1 MSGNFGLKKF
11 ETDKIA
17 LLGLFVLALLAAY
30 ILVSVKSALIFS
42 EPIELTHMGLSVSVP
57 VGNGWYSEKQWRYH
71 KNTYTLSSNFAVS
84 SDKPVAVAYC
94 QYLLAP
100 ETIPPKI
107 WYEQKAVEV
116 DGEII
121 EMNQEQI
128 NGLTVDWAH
137 IERPELLLSIFLGTT
152 ELPNDRRL
160 NIEVHQFTNDIDFA
174 EDVFKQIIKSLSFE
188 DNQRIENGIEVVKAV
203 KDKGLNSFLDNQNR
217 QGYFLIKNSEEQTI
231 GFMIDVITDSD
242 SDALFNIQ
250 AAGHLYGRGIREQAV
265 LFRGTNNLGEFI
277 WQSETSGTVGI
288 SHLEIILDEDGI
300 MTVGEVRAR
309 SKTRYRL
316 SSAAI
321 PDIFIEQ
328 LLNQII
334 ESRMKQIIID
344 VIDADGKITPTIVSV
359 IEDEENNSV
368 DEDTAYAM
376 KLEFLDGQGF
386 SELIFLNDRKHI
398 TKVKVQQNKRFTI
411 EKTGREVLLQEFPER
426 ADFILHMNKTNSQD
440 AYQL

>member
-1 MSGNFGLKKF
+1 MSENFRLKRF

-30 ILVSVKSALIFS
+30 ILVLVKSALIFS
-42 EPIELTHMGLSVSVP
+42 EPIELTHLGLSVSMP
-57 VGNGWYSEKQWRYH
+57 VGHGWHSEKQWRYH

-84 SDKPVAVAYC
+84 SDKPIAVAYC
-94 QYLLAP
+94 QYMLAP
-100 ETIPPKI
+100 EAMSPKM

-116 DGEII
+116 EGAVI
-121 EMNQEQI
+121 EMDQEQI

-174 EDVFKQIIKSLSFE
+174 EVVFRQIIESLSFKG
-188 DNQRIENGIEVVKAV
+188 DQRIENGIEVVNSI
-203 KDKGLNSFLDNQNR
+203 KDKGLDSFLEGQNQ
-217 QGYFLIKNSEEQTI
+217 QGYFLIKNSDEQKI
-231 GFMIDVITDSD
+231 GFIIDVLTDSD
-242 SDALFNIQ
+242 SDASFNIQ
-250 AAGHLYGRGIREQAV
+250 AAGHLYGRGIREQAT

-288 SHLEIILDEDGI
+288 SHLEVILDEEGI

-328 LLNQII
+328 LMNQFI

-344 VIDADGKITPTIVSV
+344 MIDADGKITPTLVFV
-359 IEDEENNSV
+359 VEDKESYSV
-368 DEDTAYAM
+368 DEDTAYVVQ
-376 KLEFLDGQGF
+376 LEFLDGQGF
-386 SELIFLNDRKHI
+386 SEVIFLNDRKHI
-398 TKVKVQQNKRFTI
+398 TKVKIQQNKSFII
-411 EKTGREVLLQEFPER
+411 EETSREVLLQEFPER
-426 ADFILHMNKTNSQD
+426 ADFIL
-440 AYQL
+440 